1 MVKRRIQYHFYSGE
15 TKHMT
20 TKTLDKLSIGAKSI
34 IVDIKADGSTKQ
46 RLQDLGF
53 INGALVES
61 LFRSPLGDPTAYK
74 IKGTTIALRIEEAN
88 KILIE

>member
-1 MVKRRIQYHFYSGE
+1 
-15 TKHMT
+15 MT
-20 TKTLDKLSIGAKSI
+20 IKTLDELSIGSKSTI
-34 IVDIKADGSTKQ
+34 IDIKADTPTKQ

-53 INGALVES
+53 IKGALVES
-61 LFRSPLGDPTAYK
+61 LFCSPLGDPTAYK